1 MIISG
6 SGTSISIHAPRE
18 GERRD
23 RGKRP
28 RLRRGISIH
37 APREG
42 ERRQLVTQRGGDI
55 RISIHAPREGER
67 QRLYNGEFEDKA
79 ISIHAPREG
88 ERPLSSSV
96 YVATKPSISIHA
108 PREGER
114 PDMSISV
121 YTYAD
126 FNPRSPRGGAT
137 PPKPV
142 VFPHPLISIHAPREG
157 ERRAPISPIL
167 PMSISIHAPREGERL
182 LRPRLAKGLTRF
194 QSTLPAR
201 GSDAKRIA

>member
-1 MIISG
+1 
-6 SGTSISIHAPRE
+6 
-18 GERRD
+18 
-23 RGKRP
+23 
-28 RLRRGISIH
+28 
-37 APREG
+37 
-42 ERRQLVTQRGGDI
+42 
-55 RISIHAPREGER
+55 
-67 QRLYNGEFEDKA
+67 
-79 ISIHAPREG
+79 
-88 ERPLSSSV
+88 
-96 YVATKPSISIHA
+96 
-108 PREGER
+108 
-114 PDMSISV
+114 MSISV

-182 LRPRLAKGLTRF
+182 SEVRGLRVCDIF

-201 GSDAKRIA
+201 GSDHANAQRVRARKISIHAPREGERLCRHVKTRAYLYHFNPRSPRGGATVDAQFKLLGKKNFNPRSPRGGATRRELNGLVL